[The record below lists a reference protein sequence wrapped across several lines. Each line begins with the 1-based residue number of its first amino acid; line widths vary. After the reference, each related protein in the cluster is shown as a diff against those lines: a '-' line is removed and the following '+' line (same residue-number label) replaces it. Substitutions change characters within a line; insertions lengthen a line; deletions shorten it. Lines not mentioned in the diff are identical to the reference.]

1 MTEPRTERQD
11 QGFFAQRPKQG
22 SCKGRRQPHQQVTG
36 YVLNAS
42 PGSRTGGDG
51 QSGHL
56 LPRNMGLVCL
66 GAVHPVPLEH
76 AAFGASIAIPLPE
89 TLEEVHSG
97 MLRRGVLAHSDLCVA

>member
-11 QGFFAQRPKQG
+11 QRIFAQRPKQG

-56 LPRNMGLVCL
+56 LPRHMGLVCL
-66 GAVHPVPLEH
+66 GAIHPVPLEH
-76 AAFGASIAIPLPE
+76 AAFGASIAMPLPE
-89 TLEEVHSG
+89 TLEEVHDDV
-97 MLRRGVLAHSDLCVA
+97 LPRGVLMPSALCLV